1 MLPTGF
7 NVQIILI
14 VKNGRCVSIYSVVA
28 DAPVFLE
35 TVKIAVY

>member
-14 VKNGRCVSIYSVVA
+14 VKNGRCISIYSVVA
-28 DAPVFLE
+28 DVLVLLE
-35 TVKIAVY
+35 NVKIAVY